1 MIKVKYLKYTG
12 VNGEKVFKDISD
24 IDYEITELQY
34 IRSRW
39 KVRDFL
45 PEEKRRFE
53 EYINNKYPAYN
64 FHPEEPESLPYN
76 SAWILASCT
85 PKTYRNWLC
94 EYYEEMTNDLS
105 ADISIL
111 KDVLVKERKKDR
123 AKHL

>member
-1 MIKVKYLKYTG
+1 MIKVKGLKHIG
-12 VNGEKVFKDISD
+12 IDGEKVFRDISY

-34 IRSRW
+34 TRGRW
-39 KVRDFL
+39 KVGDFL

-111 KDVLVKERKKDR
+111 KDVLIKERKKDR
-123 AKHL
+123 AKYF

>member
-1 MIKVKYLKYTG
+1 MIKVEGLKYIG
-12 VNGEKVFKDISD
+12 IDGEKVFRDISY
-24 IDYEITELQY
+24 IDCEITELQY
-34 IRSRW
+34 TRGRW
-39 KVRDFL
+39 KVGDFL

-53 EYINNKYPAYN
+53 KYINNKYPAYN
-64 FHPEEPESLPYN
+64 FHPEESESLPYN
-76 SAWILASCT
+76 SAWILRSCT

-123 AKHL
+123 AKHF

>member
-34 IRSRW
+34 IRNRW

>member
-1 MIKVKYLKYTG
+1 MIKIKYLKYTG

-34 IRSRW
+34 IRRRW

-85 PKTYRNWLC
+85 PKIYRNWLC